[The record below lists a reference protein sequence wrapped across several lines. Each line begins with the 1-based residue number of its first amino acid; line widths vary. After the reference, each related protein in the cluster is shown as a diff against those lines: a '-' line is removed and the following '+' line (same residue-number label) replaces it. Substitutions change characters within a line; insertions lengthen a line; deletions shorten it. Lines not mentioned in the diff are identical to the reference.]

1 MNITKFTN
9 PDGMGKLSENH
20 LQNIRYHFVVTT
32 AMIARYCVHNGME
45 QEKAYGL
52 SDFYILKMDKC
63 RSVEEISRLHDT
75 MCIDYCQQMLP
86 VIKKK
91 GYFQTNCSMSGL
103 YIQPY
108 SLQNNV
114 GRAFRIPSS
123 IARLSFKAFQERS
136 RYFQCIYIPWETAI
150 MHHLLYMRDD
160 RFLLRKMHHPVC
172 LHVPDYA

>member
-86 VIKKK
+86 VMKKK
-91 GYFQTNCSMSGL
+91 VISRPIVLCLDYIYSHIHYKITLAGLSEYLHLSPGYLSRLFKKEVGISNVFIYRGK
-103 YIQPY
+103 QP
-108 SLQNNV
+108 
-114 GRAFRIPSS
+114 
-123 IARLSFKAFQERS
+123 
-136 RYFQCIYIPWETAI
+136 
-150 MHHLLYMRDD
+150 
-160 RFLLRKMHHPVC
+160 
-172 LHVPDYA
+172 